1 MPTVQALHLL
11 PGRLRIQLST
21 IKNSPNNARR
31 AMEAVG
37 AIQGTISV
45 HASPTTGSI
54 LVMFDSGLTSHGQIL
69 DCLSALPFF
78 SRCQVAGRDK
88 TLLSRLA
95 ASVGEQIAQRAI
107 LACLSL

>member
-21 IKNSPNNARR
+21 IKNNARR